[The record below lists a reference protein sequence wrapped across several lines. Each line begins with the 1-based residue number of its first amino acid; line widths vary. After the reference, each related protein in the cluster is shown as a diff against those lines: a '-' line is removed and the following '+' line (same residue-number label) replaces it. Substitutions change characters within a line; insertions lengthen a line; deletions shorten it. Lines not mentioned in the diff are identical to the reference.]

1 MSLLVFD
8 GWSATLL
15 NRELLALSADWNAV
29 LARPDMDFSDYVT
42 SVEQLPHSDA
52 WAADRSWWWSRLDT
66 LPQPPSLPLVKDP
79 REVRATTMGLR
90 EKLLPASRWSALR
103 DRCAAH
109 DVTRRQRQH
118 PVVGS
123 QREPGGQIVER

>member
-1 MSLLVFD
+1 VGGGPLVVVV
-8 GWSATLL
+8 AT
-15 NRELLALSADWNAV
+15 
-29 LARPDMDFSDYVT
+29 
-42 SVEQLPHSDA
+42 
-52 WAADRSWWWSRLDT
+52 RLDT
-66 LPQPPSLPLVKDP
+66 LPQPPTLPLVKDP

>member
-1 MSLLVFD
+1 
-8 GWSATLL
+8 
-15 NRELLALSADWNAV
+15 
-29 LARPDMDFSDYVT
+29 
-42 SVEQLPHSDA
+42 
-52 WAADRSWWWSRLDT
+52 
-66 LPQPPSLPLVKDP
+66 
-79 REVRATTMGLR
+79 MGLR